1 MLSNLPAFQ
10 DLNGIK
16 LIMWMNLSK
25 ESPGPQNIA
34 LLVNHLSD
42 SKEKFHYREE
52 EGVRIAD
59 QRKEIFDEFE
69 DWI

>member
-1 MLSNLPAFQ
+1 MY
-10 DLNGIK
+10 LN
-16 LIMWMNLSK
+16 SCK
-25 ESPGPQNIA
+25 EPPGPQNIA

-52 EGVRIAD
+52 EGVRIAE

-69 DWI
+69 D

>member
-1 MLSNLPAFQ
+1 
-10 DLNGIK
+10 
-16 LIMWMNLSK
+16 MNLSK

-52 EGVRIAD
+52 GGVRIVD
-59 QRKEIFDEFE
+59 QRREIFDEFE
-69 DWI
+69 D